1 MSTCGGSQGGRTRVY
16 GLVDARE
23 AADVA
28 RLHLTEDVAG
38 KTKGR
43 HHVGGVLVVVLELPE
58 LRHLRKTLQNR

>member
-1 MSTCGGSQGGRTRVY
+1 MPEKQQMSPAFTS
-16 GLVDARE
+16 
-23 AADVA
+23 
-28 RLHLTEDVAG
+28 EDVAG